1 MKLADAVR
9 FGTIGVACLPNL
21 STLFRS
27 KTAHRNAKQTPSSA
41 RFVPYRQHKLLWP
54 ELIRPFLCSHRA
66 RSRVVQGGKLGAPKM
81 AHSNIDR
88 KHNEAIRQEIA
99 ERLRG
104 FLRERPVSPRLRKLV
119 SQFGEQ
125 HSQDICTQLDRRIA
139 RLREGLVKRR

>member
-1 MKLADAVR
+1 
-9 FGTIGVACLPNL
+9 
-21 STLFRS
+21 
-27 KTAHRNAKQTPSSA
+27 
-41 RFVPYRQHKLLWP
+41 
-54 ELIRPFLCSHRA
+54 
-66 RSRVVQGGKLGAPKM
+66 M
-81 AHSNIDR
+81 AHLNIDR